1 MSKMENAEVLTKKKT
16 HRRKAGGK
24 RRKDKNDRSLETTS
38 DQDPITPEVVAPQTE
53 RQLLEDGEP
62 LRKHFKMLHKETHP
76 LLHPHKLATRG
87 GRRLLRPAKVPKAP
101 QNSTQFIID
110 DHENS
115 AFFIDFDK
123 GFTPPGARD
132 DVGWSPYFQQDFE
145 NVYRTTREAETTIDW
160 TQEDLVEKISSL
172 EERVKNLEQQ
182 LSMCDSNVYMNQMHH
197 RIVCMQDKNRR
208 IKEFRVWCPM
218 HGKKVRL
225 RNPSTDTSSEDCSS
239 SSSESPDDEDEVVQN
254 GDESDSSDEDMTEED
269 SEENVNERIN
279 PVSLSK
285 PEDVEEVEKIGER
298 TGSVQSNEEIVTEE
312 P

>member
-38 DQDPITPEVVAPQTE
+38 DQEPALAEATASQTD

-62 LRKHFKMLHKETHP
+62 LRKHFKIIHKDDHP
-76 LLHPHKLATRG
+76 LLHPHKLGAR

-115 AFFIDFDK
+115 AYFIDFEK

-145 NVYRTTREAETTIDW
+145 NVYRTTREAETIDW
-160 TQEDLVEKISSL
+160 TQEDLIVKISSL

-182 LSMCDSNVYMNQMHH
+182 LSLCDSNAYMSQLQH
-197 RIVCMQDKNRR
+197 RIVCMQDESRH
-208 IKEFRVWCPM
+208 IKEFRIWCPM
-218 HGKKVRL
+218 HGKKVRSDGL
-225 RNPSTDTSSEDCSS
+225 RNSFLND
-239 SSSESPDDEDEVVQN
+239 
-254 GDESDSSDEDMTEED
+254 
-269 SEENVNERIN
+269 IN
-279 PVSLSK
+279 TP
-285 PEDVEEVEKIGER
+285 
-298 TGSVQSNEEIVTEE
+298 
-312 P
+312 

>member
-1 MSKMENAEVLTKKKT
+1 MEKTEILTKKKT

-38 DQDPITPEVVAPQTE
+38 DQEPIVPEVAASQTD
-53 RQLLEDGEP
+53 RQLSEDGEP
-62 LRKHFKMLHKETHP
+62 LRKHFKMLHKENHP
-76 LLHPHKLATRG
+76 LLHPHKFTRG

-115 AFFIDFDK
+115 AYFIDFDK

-145 NVYRTTREAETTIDW
+145 NVYRTTREAETIDW

-182 LSMCDSNVYMNQMHH
+182 LSMCDSNVYMSQLQH

-208 IKEFRVWCPM
+208 IKEFRIWCPM
-218 HGKKVRL
+218 HGKKVRM
-225 RNPSTDTSSEDCSS
+225 RNPSTETSSEDCSTS
-239 SSSESPDDEDEVVQN
+239 SSQSPDEEDEVIQN
-254 GDESDSSDEDMTEED
+254 GESDSSDEEMTEED
-269 SEENVNERIN
+269 VNQEVKDSINTVSSE
-279 PVSLSK
+279 K
-285 PEDVEEVEKIGER
+285 PEDVDEEAGRIGER
-298 TGSVQSNEEIVTEE
+298 TGSVQSNDEVVNEE